1 MFLTVFLSDLFFDF
15 LEFFVGWK
23 KMIKLGNFT
32 TKSIYVAVLSSR
44 GRITYFKALLLDK
57 I

>member
-44 GRITYFKALLLDK
+44 GSITYFKALLLDK
-57 I
+57 T